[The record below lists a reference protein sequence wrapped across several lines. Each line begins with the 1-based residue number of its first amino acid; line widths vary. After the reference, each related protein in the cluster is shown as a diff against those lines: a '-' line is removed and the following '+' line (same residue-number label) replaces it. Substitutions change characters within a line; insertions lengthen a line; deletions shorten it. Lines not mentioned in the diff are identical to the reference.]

1 MTADHGGEESLCH
14 RGLKEWALFCFSLL
28 RIFFYKNK
36 INLNTDII
44 VTFLF
49 LFFFNCPKAYDNS
62 F

>member
-1 MTADHGGEESLCH
+1 MGFV
-14 RGLKEWALFCFSLL
+14 LFFFTQD
-28 RIFFYKNK
+28 FFYKNK